1 MRQVNRFLFN
11 KIKFHKYVQKNTI
24 NVEKLIIYN
33 CENRF

>member
-11 KIKFHKYVQKNTI
+11 KIKFHKYVQKNI